1 MGKWSLGKR
10 LTAGSKRDQSTKER
24 SHCSAGLETKETK
37 SGGVSKD
44 PVLKTCPKQL
54 RHNPQRESRREIE
67 RNRERTSGKGRK
79 RESLQP
85 SSENDQ
91 AAASTSG
98 RNGSH
103 THILT
108 VQLCTQCGHWLN
120 GKKRKQEPTAVAATT
135 TTTTTADD
143 VVDEEHTE
151 NRHNA
156 RPLFPHSHRAP
167 LQHQTTP
174 PVILYS
180 ILQTHTRTHTHSSCA
195 SCDFTRHFSSAQF
208 LTKFQFELGFAS
220 AATTA
225 TRLFMLFSMLVPAA
239 RRCCCCSCCSCS
251 CCSCSCCQL
260 PVYILLWR

>member
-1 MGKWSLGKR
+1 M
-10 LTAGSKRDQSTKER
+10 
-24 SHCSAGLETKETK
+24 
-37 SGGVSKD
+37 SKD

-167 LQHQTTP
+167 PPTP
-174 PVILYS
+174 NHSACHFIFHF
-180 ILQTHTRTHTHSSCA
+180 TNTHTHAHTFVLCLVWFHKAFLFSTISHKISIRA
-195 SCDFTRHFSSAQF
+195 RLRLSCDNSYKIIYAFFYA
-208 LTKFQFELGFAS
+208 
-220 AATTA
+220 
-225 TRLFMLFSMLVPAA
+225 
-239 RRCCCCSCCSCS
+239 CSCRSS
-251 CCSCSCCQL
+251 
-260 PVYILLWR
+260 LLLLFLL